1 MVEKSVPE
9 RCIERTRSRNECS
22 AVSLFFK
29 KHKFRETAPRCSR
42 PNAAQSQGGGQAVQT
57 GSSGCANSS
66 HQSGSGGYVGC
77 SCYASQASRR

>member
-1 MVEKSVPE
+1 MEKSVPE
-9 RCIERTRSRNECS
+9 RCIERTCIQKCVFCGFPTFQE
-22 AVSLFFK
+22 AQL
-29 KHKFRETAPRCSR
+29 RETAPRCSR

-66 HQSGSGGYVGC
+66 NQSGSGGDVDC

>member
-1 MVEKSVPE
+1 VPE
-9 RCIERTRSRNECS
+9 RCIERTSFQKC
-22 AVSLFFK
+22 VFCGFPTVLFK
-29 KHKFRETAPRCSR
+29 KHNFRETAPRCSR

-66 HQSGSGGYVGC
+66 NQSGSGGDVDC